1 MTTRLYTVLTPGNCW
16 QEYFY
21 ISCVMKCVK
30 VTTQR
35 LQDSF
40 QGKSF
45 CYTWRRSK
53 LYRVTSKCYALYVLC
68 GDLYLAFISSFHNS
82 FYSSRN
88 WRQNPL
94 RSECACLYGGVFKNK
109 STCNLLALTKVILR
123 VFNPGTTTITIN
135 CYLSLN
141 SAFNDVNFP
150 ELTAGF
156 CKLHFFLSL
165 AFIFHIFLKKETF
178 LFNLISNFFY
188 SIC

>member
-94 RSECACLYGGVFKNK
+94 RSECACLYGML
-109 STCNLLALTKVILR
+109 TENLLIQATVILG
-123 VFNPGTTTITIN
+123 VLGPGLKANNQQTKQD
-135 CYLSLN
+135 CALQGASMAYLVRAATS
-141 SAFNDVNFP
+141 
-150 ELTAGF
+150 
-156 CKLHFFLSL
+156 
-165 AFIFHIFLKKETF
+165 
-178 LFNLISNFFY
+178 
-188 SIC
+188 